1 MKLLLLNI
9 IDKILSRPFRIKL
22 KKILTIKTEIVNQI
36 NKSTEVYKMF
46 VLSTV
51 EAFMEVIR
59 NLLAKND
66 NMYLRDFGSLIVRKR
81 TEQTTLNISKNTT
94 VIIPI
99 CCV

>member
-22 KKILTIKTEIVNQI
+22 KKFLTIKTEIVNQI
-36 NKSTEVYKMF
+36 NKSTEVYKTF

-59 NLLAKND
+59 ILLVKND
-66 NMYLRDFGSLIVRKR
+66 NMYLRDFGSLVVRKR